1 MKKRTKT
8 LILCISI
15 FIVAA
20 ASGFGLWY
28 LLRDK
33 APVGNG
39 NVLGVAWYHE
49 NGTEFTITTADELFE
64 LAELSEHYDFK
75 DQTIKLGADIVVNEG
90 NAADWEKI
98 MPQRR
103 WEPITG
109 FAGTFDGQGH
119 TISGLYG
126 LGHFYGVR
134 GTQSVFYTT
143 GMFADT
149 KQDDD

>member
-15 FIVAA
+15 FVVAA
-20 ASGFGLWY
+20 ASGFGLWC

-39 NVLGVAWYHE
+39 NVLNVAWYHE
-49 NGTEFTITTADELFE
+49 NGTEFTITTADELYE

-90 NAADWEKI
+90 I
-98 MPQRR
+98 LSSIIVVPC
-103 WEPITG
+103 T
-109 FAGTFDGQGH
+109 TFVV
-119 TISGLYG
+119 Y
-126 LGHFYGVR
+126 FYAV
-134 GTQSVFYTT
+134 
-143 GMFADT
+143 
-149 KQDDD
+149 

>member
-1 MKKRTKT
+1 MTKRTKT

-15 FIVAA
+15 FIVVA

-64 LAELSEHYDFK
+64 LAELWLHVTRL
-75 DQTIKLGADIVVNEG
+75 QLQDILLSSDILTE
-90 NAADWEKI
+90 
-98 MPQRR
+98 R
-103 WEPITG
+103 
-109 FAGTFDGQGH
+109 
-119 TISGLYG
+119 
-126 LGHFYGVR
+126 
-134 GTQSVFYTT
+134 
-143 GMFADT
+143 
-149 KQDDD
+149 